1 MDKNERLALSRQRS
15 TGAVIT
21 DGYQLFFNNIW
32 SVIKRT
38 WVLAIVYALVFGF
51 TGYYF
56 CVNLLPKMI
65 TGDGLLLSPKA
76 LWPEIGIFAVY
87 VFFFLLMAVLIA
99 SKIIKLF
106 KEHRQEGVISVH
118 INWKQLVIPTTNR
131 RLLLIVAWLLLAI
144 IVSVALIWG
153 TSAAMVAVTGVDG
166 FFSSLPV
173 MLVVALVVIVLICAL
188 LLFGYTLMKN
198 ALDGP
203 LAFYPPVKGYR
214 KGFYHEGLL
223 FCVMLT
229 TGIVTLLLTI
239 LFEAPAIYMLVAH
252 VEAQKSV
259 LLGDPNGL
267 PDNIALLTFLA
278 FAFSGFF
285 QAYIHISTL
294 FPLYYT
300 YGKIE
305 LKY

>member
-1 MDKNERLALSRQRS
+1 MDKNERLALSRQRN

-38 WVLAIVYALVFGF
+38 WVLAIVYALVFGLM
-51 TGYYF
+51 GYYF
-56 CVNLLPKMI
+56 CQSLLPKMM
-65 TGDGLLLSPKA
+65 TADGLQLSPSA
-76 LWPEIGIFAVY
+76 LWPQVGIFGAY

-106 KEHRQEGVISVH
+106 REHRKEGSISVH
-118 INWKQLVIPTTNR
+118 LNWKQLLTPSINR
-131 RLLLIVAWLLLAI
+131 RLLLIVAWLAVAV
-144 IVSVALIWG
+144 IVSMALVWGASAGIVALTGAEGLFSSVPAMLIVALIVI
-153 TSAAMVAVTGVDG
+153 ALMVAL
-166 FFSSLPV
+166 LP
-173 MLVVALVVIVLICAL
+173 
-188 LLFGYTLMKN
+188 FGYTLMKN
-198 ALDGP
+198 AMDGP

-214 KGFYHEGLL
+214 KGFYHEGML

-259 LLGDPNGL
+259 LQGDPSGL
-267 PDNIALLTFLA
+267 PGSIAVLTFLA
-278 FAFSGFF
+278 FAFSGVF